1 MAIPSGSGSEVL
13 KNTSIHGFS
22 GSSNAPWAVRWDGT
36 EVSAQSDTYAVPA
49 NHIITVLNF
58 SVCNTHPTNR
68 LLFSLVIRCLG
79 TVTDKYILLE
89 QSVPNYETFVY
100 SDKIILHGGD
110 KLLFDDPTSDT
121 GDDGD
126 IIIHYIDQDWS

>member
-1 MAIPSGSGSEVL
+1 MAIPSGSGTEVL
-13 KNTSIHGFS
+13 KRTSIH
-22 GSSNAPWAVRWDGT
+22 AL
-36 EVSAQSDTYAVPA
+36 SDAWSPIITGVA